1 MKNRYVQRARI
12 DEKKFKE
19 ILRCFAHDLQ
29 ANQIAQLT
37 GLSRNSINS
46 YLKAI
51 RFSVLHSSGYDAM
64 LTGETAKAPQL
75 YLLQLN
81 QNQISIDPLGGDISA
96 EIMKFLKNQRE
107 TLLFS
112 ILGRDYSAMI
122 DYPAKQ
128 FYYLHEE
135 DAEVH
140 KELLLSFW
148 NYTRLRL
155 MKFRGLSPQT
165 TLLHLKECEFRF
177 NNRERDLYRVLLTHF
192 RKNPLK
198 LHFSESLQPATL

>member
-37 GLSRNSINS
+37 GLSRNSINN

-51 RFSVLHSSGYDAM
+51 RFSVLHRSGYDDAM
-64 LTGETAKAPQL
+64 FSGESTKAPQL
-75 YLLQLN
+75 YVLQLN
-81 QNQISIDPLGGDISA
+81 QNQISIDPLPGDISA
-96 EIMKFLKNQRE
+96 EIMKFLKE
-107 TLLFS
+107 HGLFS
-112 ILGRDYSAMI
+112 LLGRDYSAVI

-128 FYYLHEE
+128 FYNLHEE
-135 DAEVH
+135 DTEEH
-140 KELLLSFW
+140 KALLHSFW